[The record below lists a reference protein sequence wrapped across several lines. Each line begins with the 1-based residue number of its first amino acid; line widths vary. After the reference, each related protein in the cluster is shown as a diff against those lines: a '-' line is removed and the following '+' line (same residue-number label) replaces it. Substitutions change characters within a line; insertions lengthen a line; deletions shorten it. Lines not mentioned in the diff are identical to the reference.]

1 MGRDLLLVTIESEAT
16 LSDDAHGI
24 LLLWRRDRV
33 RRVAE
38 VEAATR
44 ALLLLATEGDT
55 KVGAGQ
61 SQERGLSRQTEN
73 DHHTVTPPFG
83 NISPDWPAS
92 HFVFI
97 RGDAARTMGSQD
109 KVEGTSMPIYDERF
123 PYTSELEMPV
133 IGLEAEFKVF
143 IDDVE

>member
-1 MGRDLLLVTIESEAT
+1 MGRDLLLVKIESEAT

-109 KVEGTSMPIYDERF
+109 DVHRAILLRNSFNEGESPNEVPQLDSCGR
-123 PYTSELEMPV
+123 
-133 IGLEAEFKVF
+133 GLPAR
-143 IDDVE
+143 